1 MTDKTFE
8 TVCPYFP
15 GFYGTF
21 LDSNDD
27 YAYNYFHEDYPDK
40 DVSDIWDYFDF
51 KEYANQVGERY
62 VSLLNFEL
70 QNQKNI
76 LNKFKLEFEEIV
88 SPREYNFETDRA
100 YIKLTLIDYEKSKQK
115 LVNFLNLAK
124 DDFSEWCKDNYTSY
138 GGFFP
143 FIPNYFE
150 GFMNQ
155 FINPENDKEEALYMK
170 EVLTFLIQYLSES
183 DSKYQGGSI
192 IEDVEETVFEDIT
205 DITMK
210 CFDYEEIRKSFNR
223 I

>member
-15 GFYGTF
+15 GFYNTF
-21 LDSNDD
+21 LDSDDD
-27 YAYNYFHEDYPDK
+27 YAYDYFQEDYPDK

-70 QNQKNI
+70 QKQKNI
-76 LNKFKLEFEEIV
+76 LNKFKIEFEEVV

-138 GGFFP
+138 DGFFS
-143 FIPNYFE
+143 FIPNDFE
-150 GFMNQ
+150 GFMNR
-155 FINPENDKEEALYMK
+155 FINPEDDREEALYMK
-170 EVLTFLIQYLSES
+170 EVLTFLIQYLSE
-183 DSKYQGGSI
+183 DEENSI
-192 IEDVEETVFEDIT
+192 IRDVEETVSEDIT
-205 DITMK
+205 CITME
-210 CFDYEEIRKSFNR
+210 CFDHEKIKKKFSTKDNF
-223 I
+223 